1 MKKIP
6 RIDVT
11 PVHAHRGAVAKH
23 PVRQEKPKG
32 VLDLDAADC
41 VYCRL
46 ALGEGE
52 GSGDSSEAS
61 FDGLCAWHK
70 AHVPRGSA

>member
-1 MKKIP
+1 MRKNP
-6 RIDVT
+6 RVDVV
-11 PVHAHRGAVAKH
+11 PLRGHLGAVAKNIT
-23 PVRQEKPKG
+23 RRDKPKG
-32 VLDLDAADC
+32 VLDPDAVNC

-52 GSGDSSEAS
+52 GDAEPWEAS

-70 AHVPRGSA
+70 ARTLSGS